1 MTKDNFG
8 TFEIKLPAQ
17 NGQAA
22 IAHNSKVKVSLRGL
36 PPSYQVAS
44 NRL

>member
-22 IAHNSKVKVSLRGL
+22 IAHNSKVKVSLCSSLLTSSR
-36 PPSYQVAS
+36 V
-44 NRL
+44 